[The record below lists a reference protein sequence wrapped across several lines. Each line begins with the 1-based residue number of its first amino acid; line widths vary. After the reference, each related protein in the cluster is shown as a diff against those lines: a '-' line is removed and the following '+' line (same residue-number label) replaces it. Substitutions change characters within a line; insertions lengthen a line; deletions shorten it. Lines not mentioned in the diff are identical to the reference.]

1 MELTLDRDLDRGG
14 SQTVKAQLALRELV
28 LGGAVAAGER
38 LTEQG
43 MVDRLGV
50 SRTPI
55 RAALML
61 LAEEGLLEP
70 MPNGGY
76 TARAFSEREVLDS
89 IEMRGTLEGLAARF
103 AAERGA
109 SPHALDA
116 IRHGLAQMDGVV
128 EEALTSLSAF
138 SAYVDLNAAFHR
150 QVIALAGSGTLER
163 QIGRVV
169 TLPFASPSAF
179 VMAQADMPGAD
190 TVLIVA
196 QDQHRCILEAIV
208 AREGARAEQVMREH
222 SRLAGRN
229 LSRALRHREA
239 LALVPGA
246 ALIRPMADR

>member
-1 MELTLDRDLDRGG
+1 MSLSLDRDLDKGG

-28 LGGAVAAGER
+28 LGGAFASGER

-43 MVDRLGV
+43 MVERLGV

-55 RAALML
+55 RAALLL
-61 LAEEGLLEP
+61 LAEEGLLEAL
-70 MPNGGY
+70 PNGGFS
-76 TARAFSEREVLDS
+76 ARAFSEREVLDS

-109 SPHALDA
+109 SSHALARIRRGLDTIDA
-116 IRHGLAQMDGVV
+116 VV
-128 EEALTSLSAF
+128 EEALVSLSAF

-150 QVIALAGSGTLER
+150 QIMALAASSTLQR
-163 QIGRVV
+163 QIERVL

-179 VMAQADMPGAD
+179 VMAQADMPGARA
-190 TVLIVA
+190 VLIVA
-196 QDQHRCILEAIV
+196 QDQHRCILEAIE

-246 ALIRPMADR
+246 ALIRPLAGS

>member
-1 MELTLDRDLDRGG
+1 MSFTLDRDADKSG

-28 LGGAVAAGER
+28 LSGAVSSGER

-43 MVDRLGV
+43 MVERLGV

-55 RAALML
+55 RAALLL

-70 MPNGGY
+70 LPNGGFS
-76 TARAFSEREVLDS
+76 ARAFSEREVLDS
-89 IEMRGTLEGLAARF
+89 IEMRGTLEGLAARL
-103 AAERGA
+103 AAERGP
-109 SPHALDA
+109 SPHALEQIRLGLDRIDA
-116 IRHGLAQMDGVV
+116 VV
-128 EEALTSLSAF
+128 EQATTSLAAF

-163 QIGRVV
+163 QIERVM

-179 VMAQADMPGAD
+179 VMAQADMPGAG

-196 QDQHRCILEAIV
+196 QDQHRSILEAL
-208 AREGARAEQVMREH
+208 AAHEGARAEQVMREH

-246 ALIRPMADR
+246 ALIRTLLDV

>member
-1 MELTLDRDLDRGG
+1 MSLALDKDSDKGG

-28 LGGAVAAGER
+28 LSGAVQAGER

-43 MVDRLGV
+43 MVERLGV

-55 RAALML
+55 RAALLL
-61 LAEEGLLEP
+61 LAEEGLLEQLP
-70 MPNGGY
+70 SGGFS
-76 TARAFSEREVLDS
+76 ARAFSEREVLDS
-89 IEMRGTLEGLAARF
+89 IEMRGTLEGLAARL

-109 SPHALDA
+109 SPHALEQIRRGLDQIDA
-116 IRHGLAQMDGVV
+116 VV
-128 EEALTSLSAF
+128 EEATSSLAAF
-138 SAYVDLNAAFHR
+138 SAYVDLNASFHR
-150 QVIALAGSGTLER
+150 QIAALAGSGTVER
-163 QIGRVV
+163 QIERVM

-179 VMAQADMPGAD
+179 VMAQADMPGAG

-196 QDQHRCILEAIV
+196 QDQHRCILEAIE

-229 LSRALRHREA
+229 LSRALRSRQA

-246 ALIRPMADR
+246 ALIRPLTSA